1 MAPALL
7 VNRWPG
13 DYNGIVQRR
22 ALRTLQRTLETSVP
36 TPIVESVARNDVEA
50 WSALAMLELR
60 MLLSR
65 GQAFQARRFSALL
78 QFAAEAGLPV
88 RSYDRQEINQLI
100 NGIDAVQAGRHF
112 LARRQ
117 LDELSGSERRLI
129 QWASRMWRARALAG
143 EGEIG
148 AAREAAEA
156 AIARGADLTEDS
168 RCWATCFAAEIQAA
182 DGEAGEAENRVL
194 RVLSLFIGPGEA
206 RGQSLAYLSLAT
218 VHRLAG
224 AAEESEVA
232 AEMAYKADGSWTGP
246 ALWLAQDALRAGEL
260 ERARTLLSSIPS
272 PATDAYN
279 LMQALKLV
287 DAEQVPL
294 LAITRTLELASLPPG
309 DEAVKQLRGLVAE
322 HEALWPAR
330 DVLAWK
336 LLTLGR
342 SAEARAQLLT
352 MEQHGADR
360 QSAAAIR
367 LGLQLLGDR
376 GTEKAAAEP
385 EPEPEPAGKAE
396 PGAARLPALQV
407 RREAPARHSGF
418 VGQISLFGVPELL
431 QFICS
436 SRRSGVLVFSS
447 QLGEARIHLHEGQL
461 YSAESPTNPHVGHYL
476 VGKAAIPQQLADRI
490 DQGEQIGAV
499 LADVPSDS
507 VRDALQD
514 LLRDTVKELVKD
526 WEDGW
531 FQFER
536 SQGEGGPPEDLLF
549 SAQGVLLD
557 ALREVDEERR

>member
-1 MAPALL
+1 MNP
-7 VNRWPG
+7 RRG
-13 DYNGIVQRR
+13 DYNGLVQRR

-143 EGEIG
+143 EGDLNG
-148 AAREAAEA
+148 ALEAAEE

-182 DGEAGEAENRVL
+182 VGEAVEAENRIL

-224 AAEESEVA
+224 AAEESEIA
-232 AEMAYKADGSWTGP
+232 ADMAYKADGSWTGP
-246 ALWLAQDALRAGEL
+246 ALWLARDALRAGDE
-260 ERARTLLSSIPS
+260 ERARTLLGSIPS

-294 LAITRTLELASLPPG
+294 TAITRTLELAPLPPG
-309 DEAVKQLRGLVAE
+309 DEAVKQLRGLLAE

-336 LLTLGR
+336 LLTLKR
-342 SAEARAQLLT
+342 PAEARAQLLT
-352 MEQHGADR
+352 MEQQGADR
-360 QSAAAIR
+360 QSVAAIR

-376 GTEKAAAEP
+376 GAEKAEP
-385 EPEPEPAGKAE
+385 EPAEKAG
-396 PGAARLPALQV
+396 PGAAQLPALQV
-407 RREAPARHSGF
+407 RREAPVRHSGF

-461 YSAESPTNPHVGHYL
+461 YSAESPTNPQVGRYL
-476 VGKAAIPQQLADRI
+476 VGKGALPEPLADRI
-490 DQGEQIGAV
+490 DQGERIDVV
-499 LADVPSDS
+499 LADVPCDS
-507 VRDALQD
+507 VRGALLD

-536 SQGEGGPPEDLLF
+536 SQEEGGPPEDLLF